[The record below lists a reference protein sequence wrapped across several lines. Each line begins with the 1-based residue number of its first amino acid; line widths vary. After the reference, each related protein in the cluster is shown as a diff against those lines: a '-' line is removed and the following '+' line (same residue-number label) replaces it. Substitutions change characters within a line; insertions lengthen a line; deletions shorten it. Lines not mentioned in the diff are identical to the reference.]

1 MRQQSFMDQ
10 AFVAKAERLT
20 PTLRERR
27 AEPVRIIE
35 AEAERTA
42 LHGWKVRETGKA
54 EALRTRAL
62 SKGDSFVV
70 DFGDHQVGYL
80 TFKLRSEEARADA
93 PVRLKLIFGE
103 MPVEIGESFDTY
115 DGWLDRSWLQ
125 DEIVNLDVV
134 PGTYTLPRRYSFRY
148 LKVEVLTP
156 ARKFKVA
163 FDELFVT
170 SVSSADLAAVPAL
183 PDSVPEDLRELD
195 RISVR
200 TLQDCMQTVFED
212 GPKRDRRLWIGDLR
226 LQALVNYETFRN
238 MDLVKRCLYLFAGL
252 RLPGG
257 QVSACVY
264 EKPEPSAD
272 DIYLYDYSLFFIA
285 ALHDYYEASGDR
297 ATLEELWPIALE
309 QVHLSLERLDE
320 RGLVKDDP
328 SWYCFTDWHDDLN
341 KQASA
346 QAVLIYGMKRAVAIA
361 DWLGGASGDRA
372 GRETA
377 SAQERKEAQ
386 AQAEAEAEAEAYRKQ
401 ADALR
406 KQIDRVSA
414 AALEHLRDPETG
426 FFASGAGRQVSWASQ
441 VWMVLA
447 DVLPR
452 EENAALLD
460 RLFADNP
467 EVRPMTPYMFHHLV
481 EALLAAG
488 RREKALEQMR
498 AYWGEMARDGA
509 DTFWEVYNPSDKNNS
524 PYGSN
529 LINSYC
535 HAWSCT
541 PAYLIR
547 KHFR

>member
-1 MRQQSFMDQ
+1 MIQSSYVDKS
-10 AFVAKAERLT
+10 FVEKAERLT
-20 PTLRERR
+20 PTLHERR
-27 AEPVRIIE
+27 VEPVRTIE
-35 AEAERTA
+35 VEADSTS
-42 LHGWKVRETGKA
+42 LHGWKVRETGSI
-54 EALRTRAL
+54 EALRRRAL
-62 SKGDSFVV
+62 SKGESFVV

-80 TFKLRSEEARADA
+80 TFKIRSEEARADS

-103 MPVEIGESFDTY
+103 MPVEIGEDFDTY

-125 DEIVNLDVV
+125 DEIVNLDLV

-163 FDELFVT
+163 FDELYAT
-170 SVSSADLAAVPAL
+170 SVSSADLAAVKGL
-183 PDSVPEDLRELD
+183 PDSVPEDLREID
-195 RISVR
+195 RIAVR

-238 MDLVKRCLYLFAGL
+238 MELVKRCLYLFAGL

-257 QVSACVY
+257 QVCACVY

-285 ALHDYYEASGDR
+285 TLHDYYEASQDR
-297 ATLEELWPIALE
+297 ETLVELWPVASE
-309 QVHLSLERLDE
+309 QVRLALERLDE
-320 RGLVKDDP
+320 RGIVKDDP

-346 QAVLIYGMKRAVAIA
+346 QAVLIYGMKRAVVIA
-361 DWLGGASGDRA
+361 QRLGD
-372 GRETA
+372 
-377 SAQERKEAQ
+377 
-386 AQAEAEAEAEAYRKQ
+386 EAEAERLKGE
-401 ADALR
+401 
-406 KQIDRVSA
+406 IERVTA
-414 AALEHLRDPETG
+414 AALKHLRNPETG
-426 FFASGAGRQVSWASQ
+426 FFESGDVRQASWASQ
-441 VWMVLA
+441 IWMVLA
-447 DVLPR
+447 GVLPR

-460 RLFADNP
+460 RLFEENP
-467 EVRPMTPYMFHHLV
+467 EVRPMTPYMFHHLI
-481 EALLAAG
+481 EALLESG
-488 RREKALEQMR
+488 RAEKALEQMR

-541 PAYLIR
+541 PAYFIR
-547 KHFR
+547 KYFA

>member
-1 MRQQSFMDQ
+1 MIQPSSVDK
-10 AFVAKAERLT
+10 AFVEKAERLT
-20 PTLRERR
+20 PTLHERR
-27 AEPVRIIE
+27 VEPVRTIE
-35 AEAERTA
+35 VEADPTS
-42 LHGWKVRETGKA
+42 LHGWKVRETGTV
-54 EALRTRAL
+54 EALRQRAL
-62 SKGDSFVV
+62 SRGDSFVV

-80 TFKLRSEEARADA
+80 TFTVRSEDARADA

-125 DEIVNLDVV
+125 DEIVNLDTV

-163 FDELFVT
+163 FDDLHVT
-170 SVSSADLAAVPAL
+170 AVSSAELGAVPAL

-195 RISVR
+195 RIGIR

-226 LQALVNYETFRN
+226 LQAQVNYVTFRN
-238 MDLVKRCLYLFAGL
+238 FDLVKRCLYLFAGL

-257 QVSACVY
+257 QVCACVY
-264 EKPEPSAD
+264 EKPEPAAD
-272 DIYLYDYSLFFIA
+272 DIYLYDYSLFFLA
-285 ALHDYYEASGDR
+285 TLRDYYEASKDR
-297 ATLEELWPIALE
+297 ETLEELWPIALE
-309 QVHLSLERLDE
+309 QVRLALERLDD
-320 RGLVKDDP
+320 RGIVKDDP

-346 QAVLIYGMKRAVAIA
+346 QAVLIYGMKQALALA
-361 DWLGGASGDRA
+361 EWLSE
-372 GRETA
+372 ETTDDSEEQIERRR
-377 SAQERKEAQ
+377 SAK
-386 AQAEAEAEAEAYRKQ
+386 AEAER
-401 ADALR
+401 LR
-406 KQIDRVSA
+406 GEIGRVSE
-414 AALEHLRDPETG
+414 AALKHLRNAETG
-426 FFASGAGRQVSWASQ
+426 FFESGEGRQVSWASQ

-447 DVLPR
+447 GVLGR
-452 EENAALLD
+452 DENAALLD
-460 RLFADNP
+460 RLFEENP
-467 EVRPMTPYMFHHLV
+467 SVRPMTPYMFHHLV
-481 EALLAAG
+481 EALLESG

-498 AYWGEMARDGA
+498 SYWGEMARDGA

-541 PAYLIR
+541 PAYFIR
-547 KHFR
+547 KHFV

>member
-1 MRQQSFMDQ
+1 MNQPLSIDK
-10 AFVAKAERLT
+10 AFVEKAERLM
-20 PTLRERR
+20 PTLHERR
-27 AEPVRIIE
+27 VDAVRSIE
-35 AEAERTA
+35 VEADPA
-42 LHGWKVRETGKA
+42 SLHGWKVRETGSI
-54 EALRTRAL
+54 EALHQRAL
-62 SKGDSFVV
+62 SKGESFVV

-80 TFKLRSEEARADA
+80 TFKIRSEEARADS

-103 MPVEIGESFDTY
+103 MPVEIGEDFDTY

-125 DEIVNLDVV
+125 DEIVNLDLV

-163 FDELFVT
+163 FDELYVT
-170 SVSSADLAAVPAL
+170 SVSSADLAAVQAL
-183 PDSVPEDLRELD
+183 PDSVPEDLREID
-195 RISVR
+195 RIAVR

-238 MDLVKRCLYLFAGL
+238 MELVKRCLYLFAGL

-257 QVSACVY
+257 QVCACVY

-285 ALHDYYEASGDR
+285 TLHDYYEASQDR
-297 ATLEELWPIALE
+297 ETLEELWPVALD
-309 QVHLSLERLDE
+309 QVRLALERLDE
-320 RGLVKDDP
+320 RWIVKDDP
-328 SWYCFTDWHDDLN
+328 SWYCFTDWHDELN

-361 DWLGGASGDRA
+361 EWLGDAEAVRA
-372 GRETA
+372 QGRSEEQ
-377 SAQERKEAQ
+377 SERAEGYRR
-386 AQAEAEAEAEAYRKQ
+386 QAEEIRGHIE
-401 ADALR
+401 
-406 KQIDRVSA
+406 RVSA
-414 AALEHLRDPETG
+414 AALKHLRNPETG
-426 FFASGAGRQVSWASQ
+426 FFESGDVRQSSWASQ
-441 VWMVLA
+441 IWMILAGVLTR
-447 DVLPR
+447 D
-452 EENAALLD
+452 ENAALLD
-460 RLFADNP
+460 RLFEENP
-467 EVRPMTPYMFHHLV
+467 EVRPMTPYMFHHLI
-481 EALLAAG
+481 EALLESG
-488 RREKALEQMR
+488 RAEKALEQMR

-509 DTFWEVYNPSDKNNS
+509 DTFWEVYNPADKNNS

-541 PAYLIR
+541 PAYFIR
-547 KHFR
+547 KYFA